1 MTKWNAVPVALAL
14 GFFAASPAEA
24 QVGFGV
30 QGSWGDDSDLGV
42 GARVVAPV
50 GHMITADGGSV
61 LAGLKAIGSFDW
73 FFIDC
78 PDGVDCSWIEI
89 NANGAVPLPL
99 EGFSPYVGAG
109 LNIARISF
117 ESEEQGVPGAF
128 DVSDTEVGLNLLG
141 GLDFPLGGLNAF
153 AEGRF
158 ELGGGEQ
165 FVVTVGVLF

>member
-1 MTKWNAVPVALAL
+1 MTKWNAVPFALAL

-30 QGSWGDDSDLGV
+30 QGSWGDESDLGI

-50 GHMITADGGSV
+50 GHMITADDGSV
-61 LAGLKAIGSFDW
+61 FAGLKAIGSFDW

-78 PDGVDCSWIEI
+78 PDGFDCGYFEI

-109 LNIARISF
+109 LNVARVSIATEDQDSPF
-117 ESEEQGVPGAF
+117 AFDESE
-128 DVSDTEVGLNLLG
+128 TEVGLNVLG
-141 GLDFPLGGLNAF
+141 GIDFPLGGLNTF

-165 FVVTVGVLF
+165 FVLTVGVLF